1 MNRHLPPDPEKQNDD
16 RAAWAKSAV
25 CAFQTETRAE
35 DESAVADLLC
45 DLMHLADR
53 ENWQFDVELERART
67 HYEAETTPDTSD
79 LLAAAKLVIER
90 WSSGDLADAVRQLD
104 AAVEAAISER
114 RPS

>member
-1 MNRHLPPDPEKQNDD
+1 MKKRLPPDPEKQNDD
-16 RAAWAKSAV
+16 RATWAKSAV
-25 CAFQTETRAE
+25 CTFQTETRAE

-67 HYEAETTPDTSD
+67 HYEAETTPDASD

-90 WSSGDLADAVRQLD
+90 WSSGDLAEAVRHLQ
-104 AAVEAAISER
+104 AAVNYAVAEGT
-114 RPS
+114 